1 MQQGQSKTVA
11 AQTLHGEGRE
21 VRVESWNEL
30 QDELFSESW
39 DSDLR
44 RFRSRFAFRGL
55 SDAGYRLETT
65 LIRLRGKYAEVER
78 HLLRN
83 FKKYAHRNVVA
94 QNSLW
99 HWLSVAQ
106 HSGLPTRLLDWTYSP
121 FFAMHF
127 ATANLFKSNVDGMI
141 WAVNY
146 VKAHELLP
154 DTLKRRLGQE
164 GANVFTV
171 EMLSELVGSLDEL
184 AGLSQSPFVM
194 FFEPPSIDDRIVN
207 QYAFFSVM
215 TDARAVLDDWLNLY
229 PGIWRK
235 IIIPAELK
243 WEIRDKLDQ
252 ASITERV
259 LFPGLDGLS
268 RWLKRH
274 YSPRCLENTDSSLC
288 TSVLD
293 PCECC
298 PHDRRQKDQP

>member
-1 MQQGQSKTVA
+1 M
-11 AQTLHGEGRE
+11 
-21 VRVESWNEL
+21 
-30 QDELFSESW
+30 QDELFADSW
-39 DSDLR
+39 DSDLG
-44 RFRSRFAFRGL
+44 RFRSRYAFRGL
-55 SDAGYRLETT
+55 SDSDYRLETT
-65 LIRLRGKYAEVER
+65 LMRLGGKYAELER

-94 QNSLW
+94 RDSLW

-127 ATANLFKSNVDGMI
+127 ATSNLAKFDKDGVI

-146 VKAHELLP
+146 VKAHERLP
-154 DTLKRRLGQE
+154 EELKDRLEKE

-171 EMLSELVGSLDEL
+171 EMLSESVGSLREL
-184 AGLSQSPFVM
+184 AAMSRDEIVI

-207 QYAFFSVM
+207 QFAFFSIM
-215 TDARAVLDDWLNLY
+215 TDPTAILDDWLEAY
-229 PGIWRK
+229 PTIGCK
-235 IIIPAELK
+235 IVIPAALK

-252 ASITERV
+252 ANITERV

-274 YSPRCLENTDSSLC
+274 YSPRYGVFRDEG
-288 TSVLD
+288 
-293 PCECC
+293 
-298 PHDRRQKDQP
+298 